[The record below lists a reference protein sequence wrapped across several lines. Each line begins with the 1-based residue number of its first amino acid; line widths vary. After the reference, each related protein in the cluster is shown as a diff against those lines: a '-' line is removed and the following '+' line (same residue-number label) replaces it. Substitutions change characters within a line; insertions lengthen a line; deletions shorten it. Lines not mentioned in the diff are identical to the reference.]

1 MQEFNPSVILSP
13 ETLKTLSTPLS
24 VLCFLFFYLS
34 LASFIFA
41 TLETILG
48 IVKKDDQSASWWRRS
63 RLVALTYSQMYLSQ
77 HFLRIVTSGKP
88 GTDESEKSFW
98 MASQTIAAGVVMF
111 SVVKLQNTTERLLI
125 GQCYKLERPQLA
137 QMVLT
142 SIVSF
147 NIYLVAGPLAAALT
161 TAALLVSLDWRI
173 LILLFEGIA
182 SWKASRGNQLA
193 DLTWGMLHV
202 ALAVGLLRAVHNF
215 DKQEGQI
222 ALSADEESA
231 LETVADEK
239 PEAEVDILKPST
251 SLPASRLFIMLC
263 VLIIFVGAVVTTIFF
278 GLEKF
283 LLPGLLASRDAMNAE
298 ALVLSR
304 MFTTEA
310 IGVPLVALLTARE
323 LSGNSIVRCIVAGL
337 T

>member
-137 QMVLT
+137 QVVLT

-147 NIYLVAGPLAAALT
+147 NIHLVAGPLAAALT
-161 TAALLVSLDWRI
+161 AAALLVSLDWRI

-202 ALAVGLLRAVHNF
+202 LLAVGLLRAVYNF

-251 SLPASRLFIMLC
+251 SLPTSRLFIMLC

-278 GLEKF
+278 GLEKV

>member
-1 MQEFNPSVILSP
+1 MQESKSSAILSP

-63 RLVALTYSQMYLSQ
+63 RLVALTYAQMYLSQ

-88 GTDESEKSFW
+88 GADELEKSFW

-142 SIVSF
+142 LIVSF
-147 NIYLVAGPLAAALT
+147 NIHLVAGPLAAALT
-161 TAALLVSLDWRI
+161 AAALLVSLDWRI

-202 ALAVGLLRAVHNF
+202 VLAVGLIRAVHNF

-231 LETVADEK
+231 LETVADAKSEG
-239 PEAEVDILKPST
+239 EFDILKPAT

-263 VLIIFVGAVVTTIFF
+263 VLTVFAGAVVTTIFF

-283 LLPGLLASRDAMNAE
+283 LLPGLLESRDAMNAE

-304 MFTTEA
+304 MFTTET
-310 IGVPLVALLTARE
+310 IGVLLVALLTARE
-323 LSGNSIVRCIVAGL
+323 LSRNSIVRCIIAGL

>member
-1 MQEFNPSVILSP
+1 MQEFKPSVILSP

-63 RLVALTYSQMYLSQ
+63 RLVALTYAQMYLSQ

-88 GTDESEKSFW
+88 GADESEKSFW

-147 NIYLVAGPLAAALT
+147 NIHLVAGPLAAALT

-202 ALAVGLLRAVHNF
+202 ILAVGLIQAVHNF

-231 LETVADEK
+231 LGTVADEK
-239 PEAEVDILKPST
+239 PEAEVDILKPAT

-263 VLIIFVGAVVTTIFF
+263 VLTVFVGAVVTTIFF

-283 LLPGLLASRDAMNAE
+283 LLPGLLASHDAMNAE

-310 IGVPLVALLTARE
+310 IGVILVALLTARE